1 MRDNL
6 LDSKSTKL
14 NVNLIYITFTETRKV
29 VFAHIYEHLDLA
41 TLTHKIYNHT
51 EVKTRVVVYGWQ
63 EVGVVIR
70 ATKKIFL
77 VREQFSILTIV
88 IYMQICIYDKIAKK

>member
-14 NVNLIYITFTETRKV
+14 NVNLIHITFTETHKI
-29 VFAHIYEHLDLA
+29 VFAHIYEHLDLV

-63 EVGVVIR
+63 EVSVVIR
-70 ATKKIFL
+70 VTKKIFL
-77 VREQFSILTIV
+77 LREQFSILTVV